1 MEGKFDLLIIGAGP
15 GGYIAAQKAA
25 RLGMSVLIVDKN
37 EIGGTCVNRGC
48 ISTKALIHAAML
60 YHEMKHCEDF
70 GISADNIDFDLKKI
84 YEYKD
89 HSAAAM
95 REDLKETFQELGI
108 SYICGEATIY
118 PEKQVRIVLSDG
130 SVEMYEGRNILIAT
144 GAKAI
149 YPNIPG
155 MELPGVMTS
164 DELLTA
170 NESQYKRLLILG
182 GGVIGLEVA
191 TAFNALGTDV
201 TVVEAADR
209 LLPKME
215 PEFSEALEEILT
227 QRGIHIYKSTLLESV
242 KERDGLCCIF
252 VADGEQHKLNVD
264 AVLVSVG
271 RTANTDGLFSPDLKI
286 KMSGGKI
293 VVDEFFMTSIP
304 GVYAIGDVIEGVQL
318 AHVASA
324 QASYVVERMN
334 GVEPTFMLDMVP
346 SGLFVSMSIIP
357 SCLYTDP
364 EIASVGLSEEEA
376 KLHGVPVRCGTC
388 VMSSNG
394 QTIIRKE
401 KIGFMKV
408 VFAADSDVLLGAQM
422 MCPRATDMIGE
433 LATAIA
439 NGLTSRQLMYAMR
452 AHPTFNE
459 AISIAVEN
467 SRGQKISYEI

>member
-1 MEGKFDLLIIGAGP
+1 MEQRYDLLIIGAGP

-25 RLGMSVLIVDKN
+25 RLGMSVLIVDKK

-48 ISTKALIHAAML
+48 ISTKALIHASML
-60 YHEMKHCEDF
+60 YHEMKHCEEF
-70 GISADNIDFDLKKI
+70 GISADHVSFDLQKI

-89 HSAAAM
+89 NSAAAM
-95 REDLKETFQELGI
+95 RGDLQEAFDELGI
-108 SYICGEATIY
+108 DYINGEATIH
-118 PEKQVRIVLSDG
+118 PNKKVHIKTPSG
-130 SVEMYEGRNILIAT
+130 NVEVFSGKNILIAT

-164 DELLTA
+164 EELLTA
-170 NESQYKRLLILG
+170 NESQYQRLLILG
-182 GGVIGLEVA
+182 GGVIGLELA
-191 TAFNALGTDV
+191 TAFNALGTEV
-201 TVVEAADR
+201 TVVEATER
-209 LLPKME
+209 LLPKMDQ
-215 PEFSEALEEILT
+215 EFSDALEEILL
-227 QRGIHIYKSTLLESV
+227 QRGIQIYKSSVLESV
-242 KERDGLCCIF
+242 KEKEDNLCCIF
-252 VADGEQHKLNVD
+252 VANGKQHKLDVD
-264 AVLVSVG
+264 AVLISVG
-271 RTANTDGLFSPDLKI
+271 RTANTEGLFSNDLPI
-286 KMSGGKI
+286 KLENGKI
-293 VVDEFFMTSIP
+293 AVDDFFMTSIP

-334 GVEPTFMLDMVP
+334 DIEPTFMLDMVP

-357 SCLYTDP
+357 SCVYTDP

-376 KLHGVPVRCGTC
+376 KRYGVPVRCGKC

-401 KIGFMKV
+401 KIGFIKV

-422 MCPRATDMIGE
+422 LCPRATDMIGE

-439 NGLTSRQLMYAMR
+439 NGLTSKQLMYAMR

-459 AISIAVEN
+459 AISEAVEN
-467 SRGQKISYEI
+467 SRGQEVRW